1 MADGEQQVTNPPE
14 PVISAEQ
21 KGDRNWLPMGIGAAL
36 VLVAVLLVIVF
47 TRGGGPADQTNPYVS
62 KLQLSSLHMAT
73 AENFAGGT
81 VTYIEGNLA
90 NTGDR
95 KLTDARVEVQFKNAL
110 GEVSQKEQ
118 LPLTILLPNAPYV
131 DYGPLERAPLGPG
144 QARGFRLTLEH
155 ITADWDGQIPQVRV
169 VSVGTS

>member
-1 MADGEQQVTNPPE
+1 MADGEQQVTNLPE
-14 PVISAEQ
+14 PVISAGQ
-21 KGDRNWLPMGIGAAL
+21 KGDRNWMPMGIGAAL
-36 VLVAVLLVIVF
+36 VLIAVVLAIVL
-47 TRGGGPADQTNPYVS
+47 TRGGDKTEQTNPYVS
-62 KLQLSSLHMAT
+62 KLLISNLHMAT

-81 VTYIEGNLA
+81 VTYIEGSLA
-90 NTGDR
+90 NSGDR
-95 KLTDARVEVQFKNAL
+95 KLTDARVEVLFKNAL
-110 GEVSQKEQ
+110 GQVSQKEQ

-144 QARGFRLTLEH
+144 QTRGFRLTLEH